1 MFMFET
7 RMTRFGNFNIKDSYT
22 IDQKLLST
30 QLQLFNIKVGLFYVL
45 KTVLKFILKWKLQLY
60 LNTGKNLK

>member
-7 RMTRFGNFNIKDSYT
+7 RMTRFGNFNIKGSYT